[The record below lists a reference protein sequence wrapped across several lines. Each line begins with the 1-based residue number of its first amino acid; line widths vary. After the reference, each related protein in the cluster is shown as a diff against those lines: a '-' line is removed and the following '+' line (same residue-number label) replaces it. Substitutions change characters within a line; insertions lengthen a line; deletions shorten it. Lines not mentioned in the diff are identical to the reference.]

1 MDKIIEII
9 ANYFGTTSE
18 TVFFVITGMVSVAV
32 QYGFT
37 FLIKKRTDNSLEK
50 VKLDFQKELKEIDYK
65 NDYYKKIIDKRMTAY
80 EELERFLSE
89 IDVETDMT
97 FYGIANN
104 FRGDSYHCYMFSCE
118 RSQIKRY
125 LNQSVKICGY
135 NSWYSKKL
143 EGLVNRLNVDFAKYF
158 DHTIRGIEFTN
169 GIIVCSR
176 QDDLDNF
183 DIMLPNGLIVTKG
196 QFHLPKNVVIN
207 EENIKYYVKAHD
219 VLIGVQWFNEFKEAF
234 AEIRAVMIEDRLRLH
249 EVEKFL
255 KEKKER

>member
-104 FRGDSYHCYMFSCE
+104 FRGDSYHCYMFSCFLCAFPN
-118 RSQIKRY
+118 KK
-125 LNQSVKICGY
+125 VFK
-135 NSWYSKKL
+135 SK
-143 EGLVNRLNVDFAKYF
+143 
-158 DHTIRGIEFTN
+158 
-169 GIIVCSR
+169 C
-176 QDDLDNF
+176 
-183 DIMLPNGLIVTKG
+183 
-196 QFHLPKNVVIN
+196 KNMWI
-207 EENIKYYVKAHD
+207 
-219 VLIGVQWFNEFKEAF
+219 
-234 AEIRAVMIEDRLRLH
+234 
-249 EVEKFL
+249 
-255 KEKKER
+255 

>member
-1 MDKIIEII
+1 MMENLDYETLNTVIKAVSEFYKYNATLETAQKTLYAACFTAVASIVVAFITIWGNYKI
-9 ANYFGTTSE
+9 N
-18 TVFFVITGMVSVAV
+18 
-32 QYGFT
+32 
-37 FLIKKRTDNSLEK
+37 IKAKN
-50 VKLDFQKELKEIDYK
+50 VDYK

-80 EELERFLSE
+80 EELERFLSD

-104 FRGDSYHCYMFSCE
+104 FRGDSYHCYMFSCV

-158 DHTIRGIEFTN
+158 DQTTRGIEFTN
-169 GIIVCSR
+169 GIIVGSR

-183 DIMLPNGLIVTKG
+183 DILVIRESLSYNAVKKYIPENKLIYAPDPAFSMLPQKVNLNAWYRGRKIVAI
-196 QFHLPKNVVIN
+196 NVSPLN
-207 EENIKYYVKAHD
+207 LNNK
-219 VLIGVQWFNEFKEAF
+219 LF
-234 AEIRAVMIEDRLRLH
+234 
-249 EVEKFL
+249 
-255 KEKKER
+255 